1 VTVLRHGRDEVLGV
15 AFSDHD
21 LVVFL
26 LRSMTS
32 TKKQALLR
40 LQPDVPAAGKAAAA
54 ARGLDFN
61 KYVECLISED
71 TTGAARPA

>member
-1 VTVLRHGRDEVLGV
+1 
-15 AFSDHD
+15 
-21 LVVFL
+21 
-26 LRSMTS
+26 MTS

-40 LQPDVPAAGKAAAA
+40 LQPDVLAAGKAAAA